1 MSDGEG
7 VIRARR
13 RVELPSLEQH
23 VYELI
28 KEDIL
33 NGTLQPGMALVE
45 ARLADEFGVSKTPV
59 REALIRLRLDGLV
72 RIERFRGARVTEPS
86 VHDVQ
91 EIFMLRR
98 WIEGGIAEEL
108 ARSRPLAAIEE
119 MRVNI
124 EAAGEALTTG
134 DERRYLDEIRAFD
147 HILARAVG
155 NSLVARV
162 LSDLY
167 NIFGLIGAATLTVPE
182 RRQRSIDEH
191 MDIYNSIVEGKP
203 DDAVVATLNHIRSIE
218 HDYLQAVMDR
228 DGREGRPAAPSE
240 SGGADRSRSVA
251 TSASRSTHR

>member
-7 VIRARR
+7 LIRQRR

-33 NGTLQPGMALVE
+33 NGTLEPGMALVE

-72 RIERFRGARVTEPS
+72 RIERFRGARVAEPS
-86 VHDVQ
+86 VQDVQ
-91 EIFMLRR
+91 EICMLRR

-108 ARSRPLAAIEE
+108 AKSRPAAALEE
-119 MRVNI
+119 LRINI
-124 EAAGEALTTG
+124 EAAGTALTVG
-134 DERRYLDEIRAFD
+134 DERRYLDEIREFD

-155 NSLVARV
+155 NSLAARV

-182 RRQRSIDEH
+182 RRRRSVDEH
-191 MDIYNSIVEGKP
+191 LDIYTSIIDGKP
-203 DDAVVATLNHIRSIE
+203 DDAVAATINHIRSIE
-218 HDYLQAVMDR
+218 SDYLQAVLER
-228 DGREGRPAAPSE
+228 DGLEPAAGRRDE
-240 SGGADRSRSVA
+240 LQAGAGDR
-251 TSASRSTHR
+251 